1 MRLLWSLLTLLVFV
15 SACTY
20 TAKITDGATA
30 VDRKQYSV
38 AVPMLEREYKKAK
51 TRKDKGE
58 VAFNLARAY
67 VETGRDEQ
75 ALDWFQKAYD
85 NNAGPAALEG
95 KADAQKRLELFED
108 AIQTYTD
115 LGFEIGSRYE
125 YRKQIAGAEQ
135 ARKWRDQEGK
145 GKEREYV
152 VEAVGFNSGQA
163 DYAPVI
169 FNDRLV
175 FTSDRSAAAGEEE
188 YNWTGRG
195 FTDLFVIDPV
205 AGGKTEPFDQGI
217 NTPDHEGTAA
227 FKPDGTEMIFTRCSS
242 PGKREDAYCG
252 LYRAERLGQGW
263 GQARPLSFVK
273 PGVNYLH
280 PAYSANGKKLYF
292 SALLDEG
299 WGGYDLYVCDQKPN
313 GDWTEPILMNRAI
326 NTQGNEQFPSLDGD
340 TLYFASDGHEGMGGL
355 DIFRTYPLQNGRYA
369 AVKNLRTPINSGAD
383 DFAFSILSREG
394 DGANA
399 TVTGYFSTARP
410 GGAGSDDIYRY
421 TKRVLP
427 PPPVDPIPIDYK
439 NVLDVFVVEKI
450 YENPDDPDS
459 RVLGRKPVPNAT
471 IVASIG
477 EQSRTVTADEEG
489 KLSLVLVDNQN
500 YQFRAEREQYLAA
513 EGRFSSRNLPRDPED
528 PEQRYELELELDK
541 IILNR
546 EIVLDNIYY
555 DLAES
560 FIRDDAKPTLN
571 QLSELLTRNPDIRIE
586 LGSHTDCRG
595 RDGYNQQLSEARAE
609 SAVAYLIGQ
618 GIAADRL
625 SARGYGEEDP
635 VEQCICERCTEAE
648 HQRNR
653 RTSFRVV
660 E

>member
-58 VAFNLARAY
+58 IAFNLARAY

-85 NNAGPAALEG
+85 NNAGPPALEG

-108 AIQTYTD
+108 AIETYTD

-135 ARKWRDQEGK
+135 AQKWRDQEAK

-175 FTSDRSAAAGEEE
+175 FTSDRSTATGEEE

-205 AGGKTEPFDQGI
+205 AGGKAESFDPGV

-227 FKPDGTEMIFTRCSS
+227 FKPDGTEMIFTRCSA
-242 PGKREDAYCG
+242 PGKREDAFCG
-252 LYRAERLGQGW
+252 LYRAERVGQGW

-273 PGVNYLH
+273 PGINYLH
-280 PAYSANGKKLYF
+280 PAYSADGKKLYF

-299 WGGYDLYVCDQKPN
+299 WGGYDLYVCDQKPD

-369 AVKNLRTPINSGAD
+369 AVKNLRTPVNSGAD

-394 DGANA
+394 SGADA
-399 TVTGYFSTARP
+399 TVTGYFSTSRP

-421 TKRVLP
+421 TKRILP
-427 PPPVDPIPIDYK
+427 PPPPDPTPIDYK

-471 IVASIG
+471 IIASIG

-500 YQFRAEREQYLAA
+500 YQFRAKREQYLAA
-513 EGRFSSRNLPRDPED
+513 EGRFSSRNLPRDPDD
-528 PEQRYELELELDK
+528 PEQRYEIELELDK

-560 FIRDDAKPTLN
+560 FIRDDAKPTLD
-571 QLSELLTRNPDIRIE
+571 QLSALLTRNPDIRIE

-595 RDGYNQQLSEARAE
+595 KDGYNQQLSEARAE

-618 GIAADRL
+618 GIDAGRL

-635 VEQCICERCTEAE
+635 VEECICERCTEVE